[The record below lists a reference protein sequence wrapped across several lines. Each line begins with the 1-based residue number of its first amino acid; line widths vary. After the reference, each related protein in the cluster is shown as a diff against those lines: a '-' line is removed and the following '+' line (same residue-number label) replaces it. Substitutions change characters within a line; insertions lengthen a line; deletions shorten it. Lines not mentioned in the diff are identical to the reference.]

1 MKTISTIT
9 AAALCL
15 AVTAAS
21 AEPRFV
27 LRAPTTGV
35 ISGPMGAAPPLPL
48 ETPTCE
54 AVFASPET
62 VALPGFI
69 AASWDFAA
77 SYLGCWL
84 PEVEARVTMQGHGGG
99 LYAADYPLGPPR
111 PIEACGLSDEF
122 GGRIR
127 TMLSGNTLTL
137 LSEPGSGAV
146 PGMYGVSVSCIL
158 EGDNPSLVMTI
169 PLEVVIP

>member
-1 MKTISTIT
+1 MKTISIT
-9 AAALCL
+9 AVALCF
-15 AVTAAS
+15 AVTAAP

-27 LRAPTTGV
+27 MRAPTTGV
-35 ISGPMGAAPPLPL
+35 LSGPAGAAPPPPV

-62 VALPGFI
+62 IPLPGFV

-84 PEVEARVTMQGHGGG
+84 PPVEARVTMQGHGSG
-99 LYAADYPLGPPR
+99 LYVADYPLRPPR
-111 PIEACGLSDEF
+111 AVESCGLAVD
-122 GGRIR
+122 
-127 TMLSGNTLTL
+127 LSGRVRVSGYTQSVLTL
-137 LSEPGSGAV
+137 VSEPGSGAV
-146 PGMYGVSVSCIL
+146 AGLYGVSVSCVL
-158 EGDNPSLVMTI
+158 AGDPSLVMTI